1 MARYVTLGKAAIELR
16 CSEHHLRTL
25 ADRERIPVTRAGK
38 YRLFAVADFPAIRAA
53 LIEAG
58 YLPRPEAEEVASAE

>member
-1 MARYVTLGKAAIELR
+1 VGRMLTLGKAAIELR

-25 ADRERIPVTRAGK
+25 ADRERIPVVRAGK
-38 YRLFAVADFPAIRAA
+38 YRLFDVADFPAIRAA

-58 YLPRPEAEEVASAE
+58 YLPKPEAVEVAND